1 MNVLIVEAARNPA
14 ETRQRLQ
21 EVAAAGHDGLVY
33 LAAEAGA
40 AAAAAEAARMFGA
53 ALRLKTVD
61 AADIAAM
68 LGRLDERTSVAFLP
82 HDTAFSSPEWLRVQ
96 RTPQSVMAWPI
107 SKPLPEHSCSEPD
120 SSIEGWVMTAGL
132 ACSVQMEPSPSRW
145 RLSTLGPILEERGAV
160 RWVSSPNAAP
170 PLHPPAARAA
180 PKLTRASRVLA
191 VIPHFACEQWLAAA
205 LASLTQQ
212 TRKPDGIVVVDDASP
227 EPPADICK
235 QFPEVTLL
243 RSAENVGPY
252 RLTQQVINDCD
263 YDAILFQDADDWS
276 CIDRIELSLAEIER
290 TGAEWIG
297 TQEIR
302 LAESGVYQP
311 ASYPLDVNRAS
322 ENGPQHPLLNPTSMV
337 ARALVQRLGG
347 FATGL
352 RFSND
357 TELLYRAVFDAR
369 IVNLPTFSFI
379 HRKRQNSMVSSPEIG
394 MQSRKRQDLLK
405 LLHERADQN
414 VLRRRAGEAL
424 DLAPLST
431 APPARLLHVCGPRL
445 RPAPA

>member
-1 MNVLIVEAARNPA
+1 MNVLVIEVRDPGDA
-14 ETRQRLQ
+14 RQRLQ
-21 EVAAAGHDGLVY
+21 QVAATGHDGQVILVATAEAAVAAAD
-33 LAAEAGA
+33 LARASGTS
-40 AAAAAEAARMFGA
+40 
-53 ALRLKTVD
+53 LRLQAAN
-61 AADIAAM
+61 AADLPAM
-68 LGRLDERTSVAFLP
+68 LARFDADAPVAFLP
-82 HDTAFSSPEWLRVQ
+82 HGAAFSTPDWRRVQ
-96 RTPQSVMAWPI
+96 RMSRSVMVWPVD
-107 SKPLPEHSCSEPD
+107 KPLPEHSCAEPD
-120 SSIEGWVMTAGL
+120 STIEGWVLSAGIAGTLL
-132 ACSVQMEPSPSRW
+132 ADRPLSQW
-145 RLSTLGPILEERGAV
+145 RLSAIGPALENRPGI
-160 RWVSSPNAAP
+160 RWQSSPNAAP
-170 PLHPPAARAA
+170 PLHPPATSSD

-191 VIPHFACEQWLAAA
+191 IIPHFKCEQWLAAA

-235 QFPEVTLL
+235 QFPDVTLL
-243 RSAENVGPY
+243 RSTENVGPY
-252 RLTQQVINDCD
+252 RLTQQIINDTD

-276 CIDRIELSLAEIER
+276 CVDRVELSLAELER

-302 LAESGVYQP
+302 LAESGAYQP
-311 ASYPLDVNRAS
+311 STYPLDVNRAS

-337 ARALVQRLGG
+337 SRALVKRLGG

-394 MQSRKRQDLLK
+394 MQSRKRQDVLK
-405 LLHERADQN
+405 LLHDRADHN
-414 VLRRRAGEAL
+414 ILRRRAGQPL
-424 DLAPLST
+424 DLAPLSM
-431 APPARLLHVCGPRL
+431 APPAHLLPVCGPRL
-445 RPAPA
+445 RPAAR